1 MLKRFV
7 KGETTYSI
15 LALVSLIGVSGIAIS
30 FTSNFLSA
38 ALVLLWLGMGL
49 MGVLQGST
57 RTSIISAPLLLIA
70 LLLSG
75 HLASVNS
82 PYWVFNWVAIDLALT
97 VFLLFFLH
105 SLVFRDQTRT
115 VRRSVSDRGT
125 RVSATLARLDE
136 KPPLIEVKKQPV
148 ETLGGRVKTL
158 FKASVKTLEGW
169 LGLSMPEEERALMEK
184 ERLKNY
190 VRELQKTDTDLME
203 HLRLTTK
210 SQRLKAQFT
219 PIPILLH
226 YILTGAVLSFLF
238 LTPVWI
244 HSFQIPPQI
253 LESIDILQPETIL
266 LASLMYCILTL
277 TFIEANSRLQRLLKT
292 RKASRQR

>member
-1 MLKRFV
+1 MLKKFV
-7 KGETTYSI
+7 KGETAYST
-15 LALVSLIGVSGIAIS
+15 LALVSLIGVSGIAVS
-30 FTSNFLSA
+30 FTSDSMSA

-49 MGVLQGST
+49 TGVLQGST
-57 RTSIISAPLLLIA
+57 RTSTISVPLLLIA
-70 LLLSG
+70 LFLSG

-82 PYWVFNWVAIDLALT
+82 PHWVFNWVAIDLALT

-105 SLVFRDQTRT
+105 SLVFRDQVRT

-136 KPPLIEVKKQPV
+136 KPPFRVMEKEPV
-148 ETLGGRVKTL
+148 ETLRGRVKTL
-158 FKASVKTLEGW
+158 FKASVKTLGGW
-169 LGLSMPEEERALMEK
+169 LGLAMPEEERVLMEK

-190 VRELQKTDTDLME
+190 VRELQKTDPDLME
-203 HLRLTTK
+203 HLGLTTK
-210 SQRLKAQFT
+210 SQRLKGQLT

-226 YILTGAVLSFLF
+226 YILTGAVLTFLF

-266 LASLMYCILTL
+266 LASLLYCALTL
-277 TFIEANSRLQRLLKT
+277 TFIEAHSLLQRLLKT